1 MSDDVNMRAKPRL
14 GEDTSVSESSGDLAE
29 VQRRLKEIQSQKR
42 NRIRWNMSTRTAEMA
57 IEAIA
62 PPGSKSRKPA
72 KQRRR
77 KRHKRLL

>member
-1 MSDDVNMRAKPRL
+1 MRANAWL
-14 GEDTSVSESSGDLAE
+14 GEDVSMNEPTEDLSE
-29 VQRRLKEIQSQKR
+29 VQRRLKEIQSRKR

-62 PPGSKSRKPA
+62 SPSGKRGKSG